1 MKGMILKMNINLN
14 YYDACYKICA
24 LSTILNSSKENV
36 VAINDNLI
44 AKTKFTVQDGGT
56 WSDFKIVF
64 LRDGK
69 IIEEVTFDNNVD
81 KALKFQ
87 RKLLDDNYAMELRL
101 QAMENLTPSLLA
113 KFLKDKPM
121 LTSTE
126 MASVITKADEM
137 EASVLEQTNQKHR

>member
-1 MKGMILKMNINLN
+1 MNVNLN

-24 LSTILNSSKENV
+24 LSTILGSSKENV

-113 KFLKDKPM
+113 KFLKNKPM
-121 LTSTE
+121 LTPTE
-126 MASVITKADEM
+126 MASVIAKADEM
-137 EASVLEQTNQKHR
+137 ESLVLEQTNQKHR